1 MTMFVVFWTMKTD
14 NPDVFYDTWNV
25 VDDEITAQKLLDE
38 ILERDNT
45 YAAGIGPIT
54 NSSEHW
60 HVQH

>member
-1 MTMFVVFWTMKTD
+1 MSMWVCFWTIRSD
-14 NPDVFYDTWNV
+14 NPGVFYDSYTIC
-25 VDDEITAQKLLDE
+25 DDEITAQKLLDE

-60 HVQH
+60 HVSH